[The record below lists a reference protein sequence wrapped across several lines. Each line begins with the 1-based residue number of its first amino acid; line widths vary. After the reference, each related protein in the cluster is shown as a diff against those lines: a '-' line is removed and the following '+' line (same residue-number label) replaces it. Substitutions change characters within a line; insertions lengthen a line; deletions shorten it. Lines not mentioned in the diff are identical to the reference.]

1 MKQIHHKNIIP
12 NDKEDTKTGD
22 TTNKNAYLILIV
34 IAGATMII
42 LREKGKRETNHEH
55 KQ

>member
-1 MKQIHHKNIIP
+1 MAKTNDTLIIKKSS
-12 NDKEDTKTGD
+12 NLY
-22 TTNKNAYLILIV
+22 AYLILIV